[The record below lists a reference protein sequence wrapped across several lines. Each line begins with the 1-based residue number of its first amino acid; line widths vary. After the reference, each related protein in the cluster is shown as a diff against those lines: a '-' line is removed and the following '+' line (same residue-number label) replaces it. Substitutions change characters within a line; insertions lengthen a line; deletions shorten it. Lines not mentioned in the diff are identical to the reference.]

1 MWIREIREYDEQNA
15 EQVELKL
22 CPNPKTT
29 MIKYFQV
36 FFKKPKKTYNTCM
49 FESNWEYVTTMVKN
63 PKFGTIILKR
73 KKINFKIIKR
83 CPMFQR
89 KGNVFIVK
97 NLVITFKNVTKKN
110 VDEVEASQ
118 INQTNSVVDNKYS

>member
-1 MWIREIREYDEQNA
+1 
-15 EQVELKL
+15 
-22 CPNPKTT
+22 
-29 MIKYFQV
+29 
-36 FFKKPKKTYNTCM
+36 
-49 FESNWEYVTTMVKN
+49 MVKN

-118 INQTNSVVDNKYS
+118 INQTNSVVDHKYS